1 MFRMMIAEFV
11 TREHSELLD
20 ELESL
25 QGNESVR
32 SDLMKNTSNRR
43 NTIGKAITRN
53 PGRAIGAGGFTLF
66 ELLTVLAILSI
77 LLGLT
82 IPVLGRARK
91 TAKVVANQ
99 TLMREVAVGA
109 QQFRLDNAEQS
120 ASYFSAKQLGSGE
133 NLTRGFSPMQSVL
146 LNLMGGIAA
155 SDSLAAGTSVL
166 NSVGPT
172 VAGSVSVN
180 PSKLAA
186 GESSLRPGKGAYLT
200 IPGNN
205 LKTLY
210 GGDADEYPSGGNNQL
225 VAPAMGAAYD
235 NHSRIPELIDAF
247 GTPILA
253 WIEDERIRPED
264 STALYAAATSDN
276 DTARFYYASNSM
288 YLNSP
293 KNYNSWLAT
302 AATANVDRRLAVL
315 GVVTGSPAFAQSAT
329 QLGGFNMPRASRSGI
344 ILHSAGPDGVW
355 VAKGTAGPSAVV
367 PQFPASSNGSDL
379 MSEFDD
385 TVVGVGN

>member
-1 MFRMMIAEFV
+1 
-11 TREHSELLD
+11 
-20 ELESL
+20 
-25 QGNESVR
+25 
-32 SDLMKNTSNRR
+32 MKNTRK
-43 NTIGKAITRN
+43 NTIHNAITRN
-53 PGRAIGAGGFTLF
+53 PGRALGAAGFTLF

-91 TAKVVANQ
+91 TAKIVANQ
-99 TLMREVAVGA
+99 TLMREVAVGT

-120 ASYFSAKQLGSGE
+120 ASYFTAKQLGSGE
-133 NLTRGFSPMQSVL
+133 NIERGFSPMQSIL
-146 LNLMGGIAA
+146 LNLMGGVAPI
-155 SDSLAAGTSVL
+155 DPLAAGTSVF
-166 NSVGPT
+166 NNVGPMG
-172 VAGSVSVN
+172 AGSISVN

-205 LKTLY
+205 LKTLFS
-210 GGDADEYPSGGNNQL
+210 GDGDDFPSGGSNQL
-225 VAPAMGAAYD
+225 VASNMGAFYE
-235 NHSRIPELIDAF
+235 NHSKIPELIDAF

-264 STALYAAATSDN
+264 STALYAAINSDN
-276 DTARFYYASNSM
+276 TTARFYYASNAM
-288 YLNSP
+288 YLNSR

-302 AATANVDRRLAVL
+302 ATTANPDQRLSVL
-315 GVVTGSPAFAQSAT
+315 GIVTGSPAFPSVSASIR
-329 QLGGFNMPRASRSGI
+329 MPRASRSAI

-355 VAKGTAGPSAVV
+355 VAKVGVGV
-367 PQFPASSNGSDL
+367 PLPEFSTSSNGTDK

>member
-1 MFRMMIAEFV
+1 
-11 TREHSELLD
+11 
-20 ELESL
+20 
-25 QGNESVR
+25 
-32 SDLMKNTSNRR
+32 MKNTRKT
-43 NTIGKAITRN
+43 TIHNAITRN
-53 PGRAIGAGGFTLF
+53 PGRAADAGGFTLF

-99 TLMREVAVGA
+99 TLMREVAVGT

-120 ASYFSAKQLGSGE
+120 ASYFTAKQLGSSE
-133 NLTRGFSPMQSVL
+133 NVLRGFSPMQSIL
-146 LNLMGGIAA
+146 LNLMGGVAA
-155 SDSLAAGTSVL
+155 SDSLAASNSVL
-166 NSVGPT
+166 TFVGPT
-172 VAGSVSVN
+172 SVGSISVN
-180 PSKLAA
+180 PTKLAA

-210 GGDADEYPSGGNNQL
+210 SGDADDYPPGGGNQL
-225 VAPAMGAAYD
+225 VASPMGTAYD
-235 NHSRIPELIDAF
+235 NHSKVPELIDAF

-264 STALYAAATSDN
+264 STALYAAQNSDGET
-276 DTARFYYASNSM
+276 TARFYYASNSM
-288 YLNSP
+288 YLNSQ
-293 KNYNSWLAT
+293 KNYKSWLAS
-302 AATANVDRRLAVL
+302 ATTPNPDQRLAVL
-315 GVVTGSPAFAQSAT
+315 GMVTGSPAFAQSAT
-329 QLGGFNMPRASRSGI
+329 QLAGFNMPRASRSGI

-355 VAKGTAGPSAVV
+355 VAKNSASTGGTV
-367 PQFPASSNGSDL
+367 PQFPSSSNGSDP

>member
-1 MFRMMIAEFV
+1 MFKAMIA
-11 TREHSELLD
+11 RPQSPAGSESAGID
-20 ELESL
+20 
-25 QGNESVR
+25 V
-32 SDLMKNTSNRR
+32 MKNSSK
-43 NTIGKAITRN
+43 NTIHHAITRN
-53 PGRAIGAGGFTLF
+53 PGRAPGAAGFTLF

-91 TAKVVANQ
+91 TAKIVANQ
-99 TLMREVAVGA
+99 TLMREVAVGT

-120 ASYFSAKQLGSGE
+120 ASYFTAKQLGSGE
-133 NLTRGFSPMQSVL
+133 NISRGFSPMQSIL
-146 LNLMGGIAA
+146 LNLMGGVAA
-155 SDSLAAGTSVL
+155 SDSLAAGTSVF
-166 NSVGPT
+166 NNVGPM

-186 GESSLRPGKGAYLT
+186 GESSQRPGKGAYLT

-210 GGDADEYPSGGNNQL
+210 SGDADDFPTGGNLL
-225 VAPAMGAAYD
+225 VASPMGPAYE
-235 NHSRIPELIDAF
+235 NHSKIPELIDAF

-264 STALYAAATSDN
+264 STALYAAQNSDN
-276 DTARFYYASNSM
+276 ETARFYYASNAM

-293 KNYNSWLAT
+293 TNYNSWLA
-302 AATANVDRRLAVL
+302 AATTPNPDQRLSVL
-315 GVVTGSPAFAQSAT
+315 GVVTGSPAFAQSPT
-329 QLGGFNMPRASRSGI
+329 QQAGFNMPRASRSGI

-355 VAKGTAGPSAVV
+355 VAKGNAGPSAAV
-367 PQFPASSNGSDL
+367 PSFPASSNGSDP
-379 MSEFDD
+379 MSDFDD

>member
-1 MFRMMIAEFV
+1 MFKTKIAGIKTLEN
-11 TREHSELLD
+11 SELLAGSEPFED
-20 ELESL
+20 SESA
-25 QGNESVR
+25 G
-32 SDLMKNTSNRR
+32 SDVMKNTGKRK

-53 PGRAIGAGGFTLF
+53 PGRALGADGFTLF

-120 ASYFSAKQLGSGE
+120 ASYFSAKQLGSSQ

-166 NSVGPT
+166 DNVGPT

-205 LKTLY
+205 LKTLF
-210 GGDADEYPSGGNNQL
+210 GGDADEYPAGGVNQL
-225 VAPAMGAAYD
+225 VAPAMGTAYD

-264 STALYAAATSDN
+264 STALYAAQDSDT
-276 DTARFYYASNSM
+276 DTARFYYAGNSM

-293 KNYNSWLAT
+293 KNYNSWLST
-302 AATANVDRRLAVL
+302 VATANADRRHAVL
-315 GVVTGSPAFAQSAT
+315 GVVTGNPAFAQSAT

-355 VAKGTAGPSAVV
+355 VAKGTAGPSAAV
-367 PQFPASSNGSDL
+367 PQFPASSNGSDP